1 MDSQKLV
8 ACRPIKESLVRTVL
22 FVAAILIAAS
32 SARAATSDLTALFDA
47 VQKVGT
53 ESELRGDIA
62 DRLGFGDHPLAIK
75 DLVIVAK
82 GVQHAVNAFT
92 ADGKSYLLF
101 DSHLYAPE
109 VYIFVRG
116 MDGALASGIHGQRFQ
131 PINSTVDMIPS
142 DGPLVVEPEETFW
155 RAWLAAGARPPAN

>member
-1 MDSQKLV
+1 M
-8 ACRPIKESLVRTVL
+8 RIVL
-22 FVAAILIAAS
+22 FLTAVLLAAS
-32 SARAATSDLTALFDA
+32 PTRAAADLTALFDA

-75 DLVIVAK
+75 DLVINTN

-116 MDGALASGIHGQRFQ
+116 MDGALASGIHGQRYQ

-155 RAWLAAGARPPAN
+155 RAWLAAGAKPPSN